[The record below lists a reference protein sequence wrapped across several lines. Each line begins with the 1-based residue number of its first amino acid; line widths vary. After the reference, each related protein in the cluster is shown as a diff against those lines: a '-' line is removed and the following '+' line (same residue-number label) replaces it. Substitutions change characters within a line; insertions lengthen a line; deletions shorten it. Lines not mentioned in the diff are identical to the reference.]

1 MDTLFLVLHVVGA
14 VFIIGPMAVL
24 PQSGL
29 RAIRNGDAGA
39 VRTLAKST
47 RIFSIASVVV
57 ALLGFALVGMAPAKD
72 HVSLGTPWIL
82 WGIIAYVIAAVLSMT
97 VVVPALQRAAVA
109 LAAPEPIASPGYRR
123 IAIGSGLVSLLLL
136 IVVVLMVWK
145 P

>member
-1 MDTLFLVLHVVGA
+1 METLFLVLHVVGA

-29 RAIRNGDAGA
+29 RAIRSGDAGA
-39 VRTLAKST
+39 VQGLAKST

-72 HVSLGTPWIL
+72 HVSLGTPWVL
-82 WGIIAYVIAAVLSMT
+82 GGLIAWLIAAVLSMT
-97 VVVPALQRAAVA
+97 VVVPALRQAAVT
-109 LAAPEPIASPGYRR
+109 LAEPDHAAAPGYRKV
-123 IAIGSGLVSLLLL
+123 AIGSGLVSLLLL